1 MTATAAAVS
10 KATAE
15 RHRKAKKPETAL
27 QATEAAYALSHFPQ
41 HVDIAVGMH
50 LLSLWR
56 ALATNWPGKVIRTCS
71 SQGSRGKAGKGKE
84 SRGSGSG
91 GGCSTSLQETVLP
104 ACELAVGLLR
114 TWPPDV
120 ATASTRS
127 SSSSSAEPYSG
138 AILRSNVTTVM
149 FITSTLVLGP
159 IHNELLVDKS
169 PLSAADAK
177 FASQLS
183 ASAAVQHL
191 LLLQVAVGC
200 HVVHKRQ
207 QGVSPITAKA
217 AAAAVTGSRQL
228 AAAATAAEAVAVSS
242 SSSSSSS
249 GGGGGSSSSGG
260 GGGSKQQQ
268 QQYLSIPAHHRAV
281 LDLLLVPADSVGSQ
295 LRLMLDSF
303 SDFIVEA
310 VGTVIELQHRFPA
323 AGQHS
328 PEVPPEL
335 CAPLHCMLAE
345 AAALAPA
352 SLNTL
357 AVLLVFLQTLHG
369 IYFRVS
375 SKGPLPRGYRLLEL
389 TAGLVVILIGLTL
402 DLRDQGTSLC
412 PLGTLMNLRFVGQ
425 R

>member
-1 MTATAAAVS
+1 MAATAATVS

-15 RHRKAKKPETAL
+15 RHRKAKQPQTAL

-41 HVDIAVGMH
+41 HVDIAVGLH

-56 ALATNWPGKVIRTCS
+56 SLATNWRGKVIRTCS
-71 SQGSRGKAGKGKE
+71 SQGSRGKG
-84 SRGSGSG
+84 SRGSSSSSG
-91 GGCSTSLQETVLP
+91 GGGRCSTSLQATVLP
-104 ACELAVGLLR
+104 ACELAVNLLR
-114 TWPPDV
+114 TWPPNV
-120 ATASTRS
+120 AASTRS
-127 SSSSSAEPYSG
+127 SSSSSRISSSGEPYNG

-169 PLSAADAK
+169 PLSTADAK
-177 FASQLS
+177 FARQLS
-183 ASAAVQHL
+183 ASAALQHL
-191 LLLQVAVGC
+191 LLLQVAIGC

-228 AAAATAAEAVAVSS
+228 TAAAAAAEAVAVSS
-242 SSSSSSS
+242 S
-249 GGGGGSSSSGG
+249 GGGG

-268 QQYLSIPAHHRAV
+268 QQYLSVPGHHRAV

-295 LRLMLDSF
+295 LRLMIDSF
-303 SDFIVEA
+303 SDFTAEA

-328 PEVPPEL
+328 PQVPPEL

-352 SLNTL
+352 SLDTL
-357 AVLLVFLQTLHG
+357 GVLLVFMQTLHG

-375 SKGPLPRGYRLLEL
+375 MCSAAGVGPP
-389 TAGLVVILIGLTL
+389 
-402 DLRDQGTSLC
+402 QK
-412 PLGTLMNLRFVGQ
+412 
-425 R
+425 